1 MGKEI
6 IMMAVSILSS
16 LTAITALLLGQM
28 AETGKARDSLYERLV
43 RIEENQVAV
52 RREIDALE
60 NDLTHEIRS
69 NRDATRKIG
78 QQLERESVGEEA
90 PEGK

>member
-6 IMMAVSILSS
+6 VMMAVAILSS
-16 LTAITALLLGQM
+16 MTAITALLLGQM
-28 AETGKARDSLYERLV
+28 AETGKARDNLYERLI
-43 RIEENQVAV
+43 RIEENQGAV

-78 QQLERESVGEEA
+78 QQLERESTGEEA

>member
-1 MGKEI
+1 MNKEI
-6 IMMAVSILSS
+6 LTVVMSVLSGLVAV
-16 LTAITALLLGQM
+16 TALLLGQWGQANNADM
-28 AETGKARDSLYERLV
+28 EVRERLV
-43 RIEENQVAV
+43 RIEENQEAV
-52 RREIDALE
+52 RREIDSLE

-78 QQLERESVGEEA
+78 HQLERESTGEEA